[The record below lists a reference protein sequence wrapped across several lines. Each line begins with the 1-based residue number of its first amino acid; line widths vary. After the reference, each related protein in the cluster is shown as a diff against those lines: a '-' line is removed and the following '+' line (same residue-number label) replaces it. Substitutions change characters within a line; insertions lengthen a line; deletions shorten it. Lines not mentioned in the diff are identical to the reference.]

1 MSAESPPAS
10 APILDEE
17 SRALVRRSI
26 AAGVVTLDEIKTVV
40 ASLMTDDTKFTPK
53 RLADGMQN
61 AGLLTRWQSSKLLAG
76 KSKGFFLGAYKLL
89 RPLGKGGMGMVY
101 LGEHNV
107 MKRQMALKILNSD
120 ASRDERRIQRFQ
132 EEARASAQLDHP
144 NIVRAYDFNQSNG
157 KLYIVMEYID
167 GIDLHQVVARD
178 GVMSI
183 AAAVDAMY
191 QATGGLSHAHERGII
206 HRDIKPSNLMLRS
219 DGVVKVS
226 DMGLARIGWS
236 ESSGESGK
244 RRLTG
249 TADFVAPEQALN
261 SHSVDARAD
270 IYSLGCTLFFLLTG
284 RPPFKGDTVAQR
296 LAKHQTA
303 PIPDVRKL
311 RPDCPAPLASLLV
324 RMMAKKPADRP
335 PSAVDLIGQFD
346 RIRRTAGLKQK
357 NHQPLAAIAS
367 TSDTTEDGQLYQA
380 TMEDQS
386 VFNGSDA
393 DETLHDAGEFDFSTL
408 PDIGVATTPSAFPGS
423 ASGLS
428 STPPPL
434 AGAASKTNSSSNAK
448 SEQGQTLML
457 GMGLAIAVIA
467 LMTVLGMAAYTIAK
481 PDNPPAPKIKA
492 TESGKEIVIINGG

>member
-270 IYSLGCTLFFLLTG
+270 
-284 RPPFKGDTVAQR
+284 
-296 LAKHQTA
+296 
-303 PIPDVRKL
+303 
-311 RPDCPAPLASLLV
+311 
-324 RMMAKKPADRP
+324 
-335 PSAVDLIGQFD
+335 
-346 RIRRTAGLKQK
+346 
-357 NHQPLAAIAS
+357 
-367 TSDTTEDGQLYQA
+367 
-380 TMEDQS
+380 
-386 VFNGSDA
+386 
-393 DETLHDAGEFDFSTL
+393 
-408 PDIGVATTPSAFPGS
+408 
-423 ASGLS
+423 
-428 STPPPL
+428 
-434 AGAASKTNSSSNAK
+434 
-448 SEQGQTLML
+448 
-457 GMGLAIAVIA
+457 
-467 LMTVLGMAAYTIAK
+467 
-481 PDNPPAPKIKA
+481 
-492 TESGKEIVIINGG
+492 

>member
-1 MSAESPPAS
+1 
-10 APILDEE
+10 
-17 SRALVRRSI
+17 
-26 AAGVVTLDEIKTVV
+26 
-40 ASLMTDDTKFTPK
+40 
-53 RLADGMQN
+53 
-61 AGLLTRWQSSKLLAG
+61 
-76 KSKGFFLGAYKLL
+76 
-89 RPLGKGGMGMVY
+89 
-101 LGEHNV
+101 
-107 MKRQMALKILNSD
+107 
-120 ASRDERRIQRFQ
+120 
-132 EEARASAQLDHP
+132 
-144 NIVRAYDFNQSNG
+144 
-157 KLYIVMEYID
+157 
-167 GIDLHQVVARD
+167 
-178 GVMSI
+178 
-183 AAAVDAMY
+183 
-191 QATGGLSHAHERGII
+191 
-206 HRDIKPSNLMLRS
+206 
-219 DGVVKVS
+219 
-226 DMGLARIGWS
+226 
-236 ESSGESGK
+236 
-244 RRLTG
+244 
-249 TADFVAPEQALN
+249 
-261 SHSVDARAD
+261 
-270 IYSLGCTLFFLLTG
+270 
-284 RPPFKGDTVAQR
+284 FKGDTVAQR